1 MATTAVFFL
10 ALLLQPSLADVNVQ
24 YYEADER
31 AITERDWSVWFIPRL
46 GARVRSVKWEYR
58 QDAIID
64 CQYTGPANLPTTE
77 RFFTCPLGC
86 KYQDCG
92 PENSFG
98 LRVDGSIVSLYA
110 FHVTKDMAGDYA
122 LTVKFYDNDEV
133 FKKTSTL
140 SLAAPPVLIGSTLTC
155 NVPQLQ
161 KTLQSTLASV
171 LDGTKLSQVYS
182 VLERQIEGTEIS
194 GSVEYNPGIPRGSV
208 RAYLIRYPRHRSYP
222 NFVPCKSHYKSN
234 VIEFGCLPSIEDVGL
249 VIMAFNALNSS
260 HTTDQAE
267 VHLKEW
273 IIRRFAPW
281 LLKIPPTNLKL
292 FSRDLGADY
301 RVTPL
306 KIGWP
311 AVVHIGQKIRM
322 FCPLDVL
329 VSPDGIECKKTKSLG
344 SISAEPLPV
353 GFWIEA
359 KSGQKFFN
367 LRKNA
372 AELTDSGIYE
382 CTVKVGA
389 VRLQVCTDRRLTV
402 IADSINVQTFIYDKV
417 VPAKAIKVGDVH
429 NQYTE
434 SLDPYFMTKQVGYI
448 VCWTTTEVGFNFS
461 MSLSLTREEP
471 KPRWDFPFKLVRTLN
486 LREGMHRMQ
495 KFKFYQCGGYGKAEY
510 GGKLKATCSVT
521 SKAEKKDVP
530 AWIKDENDLK
540 DNFELGHIASNTRDI
555 LVFHAVEGDLSFYG
569 SVRHLQEY
577 PVPLGTSIRCTGA
590 KGFPPPTYQWTKV
603 DPSRLLS
610 LNSST
615 YFNLAGTPNVFL
627 DSPDAFPNSAFQ
639 GDRLE
644 VPNDAR
650 YRGMSF
656 LFQCSAFN
664 ELVGK
669 TYRIERLLF
678 LTICLCEHRFV
689 SLDLSLI
696 YSPQMVAGH
705 TLLDPHD
712 AESSLDFYGQRY
724 VHLLQQIILG
734 LAHGADYV
742 RISTNPTTILN
753 KVLKRASLYAGPK
766 SLTHGLS
773 RFQLAEGLF
782 SKSVRP
788 QPIYHANNDSCP
800 RKIPVDLTEG
810 FLSVDKN
817 VLNTREDG
825 LQVHRPHAVVLPQD
839 RWDKGD
845 VAGFMR
851 LMKMKYVHVISVY
864 FASPSGWAK
873 GSPDCSVQLTNG
885 DVFGEKCS
893 DHSTKHQATFI
904 KRLPLFDAICNLSQ
918 PADVYNKSFVGFGF
932 LSHLRSFMFEGESIT
947 FFTVI
952 RVSPFD
958 KEQRHLRVCF
968 IDQTAAASII
978 KGFENQKY
986 FDSKCKKVL
995 ADSASSGSGSTC
1007 LSMSRSIKLD
1017 ASLDGDAILA
1027 YERGVDTILSQSGS
1041 ITIDIR
1047 LNQRGLKAPY
1057 LLINQLAQK
1066 ANDSAEF
1073 ECVIEMTRINY
1084 QIDLVY
1090 WSNSSSSYL
1099 VVVRTNSTQ
1108 QGFRYRDIGRKV
1120 SARLIWPAFPKEA
1133 ENSDIHCVLSY
1144 PKLLSKRFTA
1154 LPLQSSNPVRILL
1167 TSNCPMRPTIRRVVS
1182 APFTDDSDTPRLGTR
1197 MSFVCEAV
1205 TGEQQSYSLQ
1215 MAFADRSES
1224 FVICSETGGGNVNTT
1239 TPCRFTTW
1247 ENGGCGSSSN
1257 THLTT
1262 HPKAAFAKCSLSYVP
1277 KGNVYN
1283 RAIEYTIPLV
1293 TIKHFDAFV
1302 FCETLPSWEMDED
1315 NRLLSDPIDNLFP
1328 VKPTL
1333 TNINIGYYEWICEVI
1348 AYPPPTNFN
1357 WRIKEAHPWNFR
1369 LGLNRIS
1376 FYKNPV
1382 NSTRASILSKSK
1394 PGFFPKKFIPKEE
1407 TSPYYFALSRA
1418 APSFWQVGAWG
1429 VAKLECEVSN
1439 GGNDSAVKE
1448 AHVNYAS
1455 GNSNGR
1461 WAVPGSLYPRLGMI
1475 NISEPWAIECPIM
1488 ENKDSKEI
1496 HSLYVLGKVTFAAE
1510 PIELPLFHVSF
1521 QMQKEG
1527 SKAYYFIQH
1536 FKPIGWWS
1544 SIPLDEFKVESVDD
1558 NQGHK
1563 AVRIQISRAL
1573 TPDAGC
1579 YVCRFY
1585 LFGGYND
1592 ADIQPE
1598 LIVFPRKE
1606 PPLLAH
1612 KLTSKAW
1619 TLVNSSPTSLTLP
1632 EGDRLETR
1640 CLIWHIKYPVTSPLN
1655 VKPYIF
1661 EFTFQ
1666 NSQITQVSRQNL
1678 HIDQLEPFGYYSYY
1692 LLEHSLNVN
1701 AYRDTMKYIG
1711 CYWSLQ
1717 TTEERKLGRKLWT
1730 PSYMWTK

>member
-1 MATTAVFFL
+1 
-10 ALLLQPSLADVNVQ
+10 
-24 YYEADER
+24 
-31 AITERDWSVWFIPRL
+31 
-46 GARVRSVKWEYR
+46 
-58 QDAIID
+58 
-64 CQYTGPANLPTTE
+64 
-77 RFFTCPLGC
+77 
-86 KYQDCG
+86 
-92 PENSFG
+92 
-98 LRVDGSIVSLYA
+98 
-110 FHVTKDMAGDYA
+110 MAGDYA

-1027 YERGVDTILSQSGS
+1027 YERGVDTILLLISNEFVSLHVGVCLFFLVCLKKLHVLVIFSLKKRIISKNSQSGS

-1047 LNQRGLKAPY
+1047 LNQGGLKAPY

-1090 WSNSSSSYL
+1090 WSN
-1099 VVVRTNSTQ
+1099 R
-1108 QGFRYRDIGRKV
+1108 
-1120 SARLIWPAFPKEA
+1120 
-1133 ENSDIHCVLSY
+1133 
-1144 PKLLSKRFTA
+1144 
-1154 LPLQSSNPVRILL
+1154 
-1167 TSNCPMRPTIRRVVS
+1167 
-1182 APFTDDSDTPRLGTR
+1182 
-1197 MSFVCEAV
+1197 
-1205 TGEQQSYSLQ
+1205 
-1215 MAFADRSES
+1215 
-1224 FVICSETGGGNVNTT
+1224 GGNVNTT

-1573 TPDAGC
+1573 VSLAI
-1579 YVCRFY
+1579 YAEF
-1585 LFGGYND
+1585 ND
-1592 ADIQPE
+1592 
-1598 LIVFPRKE
+1598 K
-1606 PPLLAH
+1606 
-1612 KLTSKAW
+1612 T
-1619 TLVNSSPTSLTLP
+1619 N
-1632 EGDRLETR
+1632 
-1640 CLIWHIKYPVTSPLN
+1640 C
-1655 VKPYIF
+1655 
-1661 EFTFQ
+1661 
-1666 NSQITQVSRQNL
+1666 
-1678 HIDQLEPFGYYSYY
+1678 
-1692 LLEHSLNVN
+1692 
-1701 AYRDTMKYIG
+1701 
-1711 CYWSLQ
+1711 
-1717 TTEERKLGRKLWT
+1717 
-1730 PSYMWTK
+1730 